1 MPLIQH
7 PGEARCGYLYIHFI
21 EGSAAAP
28 LTVSAGATASSAAG
42 TEDGNWTV
50 GSGSQAGYRVG
61 ETLAGQG
68 NTAVGRTTA
77 ITGAMTIAKSVVTT
91 ATFSVDLTKVA
102 SDQSRRDAQ
111 FQGRIMDTAKYPN
124 ATFRLTKPIDL
135 GATVDSTGPVPV
147 ATTGDL
153 TLHGTTRNV
162 TVPLTAQRNN
172 AGIQLSGQIPV
183 TFAEYGI
190 PNPSISIG
198 SFVTTDDHGQAEILL
213 NFTKA

>member
-1 MPLIQH
+1 
-7 PGEARCGYLYIHFI
+7 
-21 EGSAAAP
+21 
-28 LTVSAGATASSAAG
+28 
-42 TEDGNWTV
+42 
-50 GSGSQAGYRVG
+50 
-61 ETLAGQG
+61 
-68 NTAVGRTTA
+68 
-77 ITGAMTIAKSVVTT
+77 
-91 ATFSVDLTKVA
+91 
-102 SDQSRRDAQ
+102 
-111 FQGRIMDTAKYPN
+111 MDTAKYPT

-147 ATTGDL
+147 STTGDL

-190 PNPSISIG
+190 PNPSIG

-213 NFTKA
+213 NFTRPDPTSTPWMPSFSVPAGAGPAGPRHGRRRRVNPDVVRPRPSTAASATPPAHQPPHQDAATTSPPYHASWLTSSSHGGTNRLQPPGWHRKASPIR

>member
-1 MPLIQH
+1 MGSSWVWIH
-7 PGEARCGYLYIHFI
+7 PAVRG
-21 EGSAAAP
+21 AAHH
-28 LTVSAGATASSAAG
+28 LRHGDAGCQGGRDRPGTRHPCLAT
-42 TEDGNWTV
+42 
-50 GSGSQAGYRVG
+50 
-61 ETLAGQG
+61 
-68 NTAVGRTTA
+68 
-77 ITGAMTIAKSVVTT
+77 
-91 ATFSVDLTKVA
+91 
-102 SDQSRRDAQ
+102 
-111 FQGRIMDTAKYPN
+111 

-162 TVPLTAQRNN
+162 TVPLTAQRNS

-183 TFAEYGI
+183 TFADYGI
-190 PNPSISIG
+190 PNPSIG